1 MSFLKEIR
9 THLAAFDSKAKTEIE
24 GFIQHLEAIYAEHQV
39 VALSHAHKSSVP
51 PTKPDSAVQAAPVA
65 AISPIQQ
72 QVIAAA
78 QAAQAAAPVVAPVVD
93 VVAPVVDVVAPV
105 VAPVVD
111 VVAVTTTEPLVLAPT
126 PIAATVSE

>member
-39 VALSHAHKSSVP
+39 VALSHARKSSVP

-65 AISPIQQ
+65 TISPIQQ

-78 QAAQAAAPVVAPVVD
+78 QAAQAAAPAP
-93 VVAPVVDVVAPV
+93 APAPV

-111 VVAVTTTEPLVLAPT
+111 VVAVTTTAPLVLAPT
-126 PIAATVSE
+126 SITPIAAPAAATVSA

>member
-39 VALSHAHKSSVP
+39 VALSHARKSSVP

-65 AISPIQQ
+65 TISPIQQ

-78 QAAQAAAPVVAPVVD
+78 QAAQAAAPAP
-93 VVAPVVDVVAPV
+93 APAPAPV

>member
-39 VALSHAHKSSVP
+39 VALSHARKSSVP

-65 AISPIQQ
+65 TISPIQQ

-78 QAAQAAAPVVAPVVD
+78 QAAQAAAPAP
-93 VVAPVVDVVAPV
+93 APAPAPEPV

-111 VVAVTTTEPLVLAPT
+111 VVAVTTTAPLVLAPT
-126 PIAATVSE
+126 SITPIAAPAAATVSA

>member
-24 GFIQHLEAIYAEHQV
+24 DFIQHLEAIYAEHQV
-39 VALSHAHKSSVP
+39 VALSHARKSSVP
-51 PTKPDSAVQAAPVA
+51 PTRPDSAVQAAPVA
-65 AISPIQQ
+65 TISPIQQ

-78 QAAQAAAPVVAPVVD
+78 QAAQAAAPAP
-93 VVAPVVDVVAPV
+93 APAPEPV

-111 VVAVTTTEPLVLAPT
+111 VVAVTTTAPLVLAPT
-126 PIAATVSE
+126 SITPIAAPAAATVSA

>member
-24 GFIQHLEAIYAEHQV
+24 DFIQHLEAIYAEHQV
-39 VALSHAHKSSVP
+39 VALSHARKSSVP

-65 AISPIQQ
+65 TISPIQQ

-78 QAAQAAAPVVAPVVD
+78 QAAQAAAPAP
-93 VVAPVVDVVAPV
+93 APAPAPV

>member
-24 GFIQHLEAIYAEHQV
+24 DFIQHLEAIYAEHHV
-39 VALSHAHKSSVP
+39 VALSHERKSSVP
-51 PTKPDSAVQAAPVA
+51 PTRPDSAVQAAPVA
-65 AISPIQQ
+65 TISPIQQ

-78 QAAQAAAPVVAPVVD
+78 QAAQAAAPAP
-93 VVAPVVDVVAPV
+93 APEPV

-111 VVAVTTTEPLVLAPT
+111 VVAVTTTAPLVLAPT
-126 PIAATVSE
+126 SITPIAAPAAATVSA

>member
-39 VALSHAHKSSVP
+39 VALSHARKSSVP

-65 AISPIQQ
+65 TISPIQQ

-78 QAAQAAAPVVAPVVD
+78 QAAQAAAPAP
-93 VVAPVVDVVAPV
+93 APAPEPV

>member
-24 GFIQHLEAIYAEHQV
+24 DFIQHLEAIYAEHHV
-39 VALSHAHKSSVP
+39 VALSHERKSSVP
-51 PTKPDSAVQAAPVA
+51 PTRPDSAVQAAPVVT
-65 AISPIQQ
+65 ISPIQQ

-78 QAAQAAAPVVAPVVD
+78 QAAQAAAPAP
-93 VVAPVVDVVAPV
+93 APEPV

-111 VVAVTTTEPLVLAPT
+111 VVAVTTTAPLVLAPT
-126 PIAATVSE
+126 SITPIAAPAAATVSA